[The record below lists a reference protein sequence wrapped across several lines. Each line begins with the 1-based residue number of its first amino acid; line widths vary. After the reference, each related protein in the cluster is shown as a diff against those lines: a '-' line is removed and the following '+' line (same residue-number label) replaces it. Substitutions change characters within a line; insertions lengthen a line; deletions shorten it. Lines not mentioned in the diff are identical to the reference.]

1 MNNNSSRLLVIKNK
15 VSELL
20 EENTLLKNEKN
31 DLIISNLALNKEIE
45 ASKLTIDELNEKIKM
60 LKLAKS
66 MSGEEEPKEKTELKR
81 KINEYIKEIDRCIT
95 LLKV

>member
-1 MNNNSSRLLVIKNK
+1 MNSNSSRLLVIKNK
-15 VSELL
+15 VNTLL

-31 DLIISNLALNKEIE
+31 DLNISNLALIKEIE
-45 ASKLTIDELNEKIKM
+45 AQKALIEELNEKLKM

-66 MSGEEEPKEKTELKR
+66 ISGEEEPKEKTELKR

-95 LLKV
+95 LLNV

>member
-1 MNNNSSRLLVIKNK
+1 MNIDSSRLLVIKNK
-15 VSELL
+15 VKTLL

-31 DLIISNLALNKEIE
+31 DLNNSNLALNKEIE
-45 ASKLTIDELNEKIKM
+45 AQKAAIEELNEKIKM

-66 MSGEEEPKEKTELKR
+66 IGWDEEPTEKTELKR

>member
-1 MNNNSSRLLVIKNK
+1 MNIDSSRLLVIKNK
-15 VSELL
+15 VKSLL

-31 DLIISNLALNKEIE
+31 DLNNSNLAFIKEID
-45 ASKLTIDELNEKIKM
+45 AHKATIEELNEKIKM

-66 MSGEEEPKEKTELKR
+66 IGGDEEPKEKTELKR

-95 LLKV
+95 LLNV